1 MSQSSDPASMY
12 SGNRSIGDGSE
23 GSQAVASARHFDD
36 EESNNGS
43 SHEHHHASNSSDIG
57 ALDHGAPERV
67 SSMDVDS
74 SPPMVPIS
82 RRLGNAGPPSA
93 LSAVSVSGSVD
104 GRGVD
109 DVVAVGGDSPPIA
122 PIHGVRWDLG
132 DYSHFASAAAPP
144 STATAATAASAQHPP
159 SSGTGSSARGND
171 DLSNADMSE
180 AAPAAANGAASS
192 TQHLTARERLVERE
206 RQSRLERQ
214 RAQVKRRIAMNRE
227 AEEMELARAGIDVE
241 NDDEILSDHNNHGEG
256 SSDAH
261 QQIETLDQLAG
272 RDGSIVGTVGDASTH
287 GGDASTH
294 GGDVEHHD
302 HEYDVSVPPPGE
314 VVGTAAPA
322 SEGDQGGLALGYA
335 MERFLS
341 EQVVVPDQGQSNSLD
356 GVVGSES
363 EALENGPVSSDR
375 GGDIA
380 PTDMNDIDIT
390 TVPNDSNVATQ
401 THLVDLEESEHMR
414 NSVSER
420 SHSPARS
427 VGVAPPMSMES
438 YPPHSNGSV
447 RSVGTSNQGSI
458 DEQIMPS
465 PPVRA
470 GSYDLSASVRSEDGT
485 NDPNDS
491 TGGDFAP
498 RLARLTEADISE
510 MNTLDNASVGNVPPR
525 SIRDEDEPLLTMGS
539 FTDGIGVSIA
549 GTQTTAVE
557 TVSSVRSTAGG
568 RRSMSSIHSE
578 ADEEEENRNLLTMSP
593 VAGSIGSSGSDGR
606 NSRRLGMLP
615 GEGQGLRSSPLVPND
630 TSSSPHGSR
639 LLLAGSSIM
648 HSRSPSLLGNA
659 DDLEAPDPIS
669 DNYDNHDH
677 QYLNHDERAP
687 GPEAI
692 EGTSPAVA
700 TLGEYVDDGIE
711 SPERLACPLL
721 DQGAN
726 GFHNYGATDGEQ
738 LEHHVDP
745 SSSRYVEN
753 GGIPTEVLLE
763 KMENRYGPGAT
774 RAQELQTQDPLGKP
788 FLKAEVQVAWL
799 AVAFCIGLAIGFF
812 FR

>member
-1 MSQSSDPASMY
+1 MSRSSDPASTY
-12 SGNRSIGDGSE
+12 SGNSSIGDGSE
-23 GSQAVASARHFDD
+23 AEGSHLASARHFED
-36 EESNNGS
+36 EESNSGS
-43 SHEHHHASNSSDIG
+43 SHRQGDHVSNRSDIG
-57 ALDHGAPERV
+57 EVDHGAPERV

-109 DVVAVGGDSPPIA
+109 DDVAVGGDSPPIA

-180 AAPAAANGAASS
+180 AAPAPANGAASS

-261 QQIETLDQLAG
+261 QRIETLDQLAG

-314 VVGTAAPA
+314 VVGAAAPP

-356 GVVGSES
+356 GVAGSES
-363 EALENGPVSSDR
+363 EVLENGQVSSDR

-380 PTDMNDIDIT
+380 PADMNDIDIAM
-390 TVPNDSNVATQ
+390 VQNDPNVATQ
-401 THLVDLEESEHMR
+401 THLADLDESDHMR
-414 NSVSER
+414 DSVSER

-427 VGVAPPMSMES
+427 VGVAAPMSTAS

-447 RSVGTSNQGSI
+447 RSVGTSEERGSI
-458 DEQIMPS
+458 GEQIMPS

-470 GSYDLSASVRSEDGT
+470 GSYELSASVRSEDGT

-491 TGGDFAP
+491 TGGGDFAP

-510 MNTLDNASVGNVPPR
+510 MNTLDNASVGNVPR
-525 SIRDEDEPLLTMGS
+525 
-539 FTDGIGVSIA
+539 
-549 GTQTTAVE
+549 
-557 TVSSVRSTAGG
+557 
-568 RRSMSSIHSE
+568 
-578 ADEEEENRNLLTMSP
+578 
-593 VAGSIGSSGSDGR
+593 
-606 NSRRLGMLP
+606 
-615 GEGQGLRSSPLVPND
+615 
-630 TSSSPHGSR
+630 
-639 LLLAGSSIM
+639 
-648 HSRSPSLLGNA
+648 
-659 DDLEAPDPIS
+659 
-669 DNYDNHDH
+669 
-677 QYLNHDERAP
+677 
-687 GPEAI
+687 
-692 EGTSPAVA
+692 
-700 TLGEYVDDGIE
+700 
-711 SPERLACPLL
+711 
-721 DQGAN
+721 
-726 GFHNYGATDGEQ
+726 
-738 LEHHVDP
+738 
-745 SSSRYVEN
+745 
-753 GGIPTEVLLE
+753 
-763 KMENRYGPGAT
+763 
-774 RAQELQTQDPLGKP
+774 
-788 FLKAEVQVAWL
+788 VQFVTKTNPY
-799 AVAFCIGLAIGFF
+799 
-812 FR
+812 